1 MTDRRPQRFAAAAA
15 TGVLLALSR
24 PPADLGL
31 LALVALV
38 PLLWAWRGATP
49 RGAALLAFVAG
60 CVYYGMLVSWAWYFG
75 AFAVVPFAAV
85 LSLYWA
91 AAGATVA
98 RFARGGRSH
107 PLLTAAIWVLAEGLV
122 ARWPLGGLL
131 VG

>member
-1 MTDRRPQRFAAAAA
+1 VTDRRPQRFAAAAA

-38 PLLWAWRGATP
+38 PLFWAWRGASP
-49 RGAALLAFVAG
+49 RAAALLAFVAG

-75 AFAVVPFAAV
+75 VYALVPFAAV

-91 AAGATVA
+91 AVGATIA
-98 RFARGGRSH
+98 RLRRRGFRH
-107 PLLTAAIWVLAEGLV
+107 PLL
-122 ARWPLGGLL
+122 
-131 VG
+131 